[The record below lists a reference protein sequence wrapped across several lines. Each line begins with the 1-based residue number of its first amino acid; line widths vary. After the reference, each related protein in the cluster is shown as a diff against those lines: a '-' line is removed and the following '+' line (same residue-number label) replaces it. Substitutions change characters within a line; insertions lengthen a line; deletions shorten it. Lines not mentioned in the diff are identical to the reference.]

1 MQKVGGMSMPAGSKP
16 HVPRKLEAYKK
27 VIQNVR
33 HVYNNDLNKNGV
45 CSTHVYISGVRL
57 FSYE

>member
-33 HVYNNDLNKNGV
+33 NVYNNDQNKNGV
-45 CSTHVYISGVRL
+45 C
-57 FSYE
+57 